1 MGESERGWARVGE
14 FGRGWPRVG
23 KRARV
28 DENGRVWASLDEH
41 YIVEIAQTGLDYS
54 ED

>member
-1 MGESERGWARVGE
+1 MGESGRVWASL
-14 FGRGWPRVG
+14 GRGWPRVG
-23 KRARV
+23 ERARV